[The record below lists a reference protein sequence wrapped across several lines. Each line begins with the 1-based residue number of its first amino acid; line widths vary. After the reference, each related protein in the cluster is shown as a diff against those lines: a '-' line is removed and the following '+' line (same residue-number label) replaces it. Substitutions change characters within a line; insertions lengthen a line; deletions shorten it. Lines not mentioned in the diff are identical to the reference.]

1 MSGNWLF
8 LGMDFSIEDLLKEI
22 SFRTSRSGGKGGQNV
37 NKVSSKVE
45 LNINIRSSALF
56 TEDQRSV
63 LLEKLANRIN
73 SEGVL
78 QIITEEERSQLHNKQ
93 RSLEKLQVLLKNAL
107 HQPEPRKATKPR
119 RSAIER
125 RLKAKQL
132 TALKKINRRDHYHD

>member
-8 LGMDFSIEDLLKEI
+8 LGMDFSIQDLLKEI
-22 SFRTSRSGGKGGQNV
+22 SFRTSRSGGKGGQKV

-45 LNINIRSSALF
+45 LNINIRTSALF
-56 TEDQRSV
+56 TEDQRSLV
-63 LLEKLANRIN
+63 LKKLANRIN

-93 RSLEKLQVLLKNAL
+93 RSLEKLQILLKNAL
-107 HQPEPRKATKPR
+107 YQPEPRKATKPG

-132 TALKKINRRDHYHD
+132 TALKKINRRDHYPD

>member
-8 LGMDFSIEDLLKEI
+8 LGMDFSIQDLLKEI

-45 LNINIRSSALF
+45 LNINIRTSALF
-56 TEDQRSV
+56 TDNQRS
-63 LLEKLANRIN
+63 LLLKKLANRIN

-78 QIITEEERSQLHNKQ
+78 QIITEEERSQLHNKE
-93 RSLEKLQVLLKNAL
+93 RSLEKLQILLKNAL
-107 HQPEPRKATKPR
+107 HQPKPRKATKPR

-125 RLKAKQL
+125 RLKTKQL
-132 TALKKINRRDHYHD
+132 TALKKINRRNHYHD